1 MTMEAA
7 AGKNPVSHVGKL
19 YNVIAGRISSALV
32 AELPGI
38 SSCTCRIVSRIGWPI
53 DDPQIVDIEL
63 GLAKGFESGDRHAS
77 VLALVAE
84 HFARASALQDELIER
99 RVALF

>member
-1 MTMEAA
+1 MEAA

-19 YNVIAGRISSALV
+19 YNVIAGRISSDLV
-32 AELPGI
+32 AELAGI

-53 DDPQIVDIEL
+53 DDPQVVDIEL
-63 GLAKGFESGDRHAS
+63 GPAKGFESGDRHGT
-77 VLALVAE
+77 VLDVVAE
-84 HFARASALQDELIER
+84 QFARATELRDELIER